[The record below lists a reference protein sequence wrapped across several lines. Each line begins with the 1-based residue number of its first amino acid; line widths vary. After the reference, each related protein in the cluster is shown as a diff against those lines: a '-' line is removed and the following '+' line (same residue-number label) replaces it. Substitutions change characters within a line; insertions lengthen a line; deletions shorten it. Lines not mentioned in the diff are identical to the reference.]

1 MLLGIVKALDVIER
15 VGFRQVS
22 GSGGFERKVISLF
35 KRRTQLVGRR
45 PTELDLSGLSTGD
58 FDLEPRSPLDQLAL
72 NFRSW
77 PMAVLDPNRSICEL
91 KSSHWHNR
99 RLWDIVRD
107 H

>member
-77 PMAVLDPNRSICEL
+77 PMAVLDPKQKRTTDRYQNPH
-91 KSSHWHNR
+91 KNP
-99 RLWDIVRD
+99 
-107 H
+107 